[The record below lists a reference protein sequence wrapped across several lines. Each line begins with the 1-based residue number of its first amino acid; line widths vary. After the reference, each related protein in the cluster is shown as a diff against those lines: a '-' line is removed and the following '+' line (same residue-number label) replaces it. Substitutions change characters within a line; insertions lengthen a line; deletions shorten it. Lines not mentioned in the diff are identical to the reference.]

1 MTTIKIKHTTSNWE
15 KTDFNDSEELLDYLL
30 QKSDIGRLYELKSS
44 EINDKR
50 NKDWNEVDEMDNSSF
65 IDVR

>member
-50 NKDWNEVDEMDNSSF
+50 KKDWNEVDEMDNNSF